1 MLWTWEMESV
11 GNERRELRDSAPIA
25 MEPAMEW
32 GETLV
37 ASLGSLLD

>member
-1 MLWTWEMESV
+1 MESV
-11 GNERRELRDSAPIA
+11 GSERRELRDDAPIA

-37 ASLGSLLD
+37 ASLGPSLD